1 MQGPL
6 LEACS
11 SGVGRNGPSL
21 IPSDLQPNLVATSL
35 YLSHSIMSGVA
46 TTRAWCRASKQLLRG
61 SRTSH
66 GATLGCFGQKRCI
79 SNERPAIAIPIARFA
94 PRWNLQQIRHES
106 SSVGP
111 RPLTD
116 RSEPKQDD
124 SDAQAAGDRALRKAQ
139 EPAYDM
145 VRLCYSGYE
154 VLY

>member
-61 SRTSH
+61 FRASH
-66 GATLGCFGQKRCI
+66 GATLGCYSQRRCI
-79 SNERPAIAIPIARFA
+79 SNERPATAVPIARFA
-94 PRWNLQQIRHES
+94 PRWNLQQIRHDS
-106 SSVGP
+106 STAVH
-111 RPLTD
+111 RPLTNRD
-116 RSEPKQDD
+116 EPKQDD
-124 SDAQAAGDRALRKAQ
+124 SESQEAGDRALRKAQ
-139 EPAYDM
+139 EPAYNM
-145 VRLCYSGYE
+145 VGLCYSDYE
-154 VLY
+154 ILY